1 MFPLLAIGGVIG
13 AVVSVAKGASWLS
26 DQLDSTKN
34 AASAGGK
41 LESRPANEAKT
52 SPFEAALAAQVA
64 GQSLPTSTATPSA
77 QVASVTAMQHGTDYD
92 ALARMKAGAFAYSHL
107 GEHHSHQKPASHGSD
122 AATVAQS

>member
-41 LESRPANEAKT
+41 SESRPATEAKT

-64 GQSLPTSTATPSA
+64 GQSLPVSPTAAPARLTD
-77 QVASVTAMQHGTDYD
+77 VTAVQHGTDYD
-92 ALARMKAGAFAYSHL
+92 ALARMKAGVFAYSHV
-107 GEHHSHQKPASHGSD
+107 GEHHGHQKPSPNTGD
-122 AATVAQS
+122 ATTVTRS